1 MPREHRERPLSPLS
15 WGRYQQCL
23 LHSEPLLT
31 GAGASQ
37 ELEEVTAASRGRS
50 AEAHRARLTRQ
61 WETTEGA
68 GKTVLPEGELI
79 PVRPVALEPLVGP
92 HAVPIRVPPPRP
104 RGLLAKVPSR
114 RGCWKVRGREVSPR
128 RRWLLRESV
137 WRTRNSCG
145 PGPRG
150 RPGRS

>member
-68 GKTVLPEGELI
+68 GKTVLPEGELQ
-79 PVRPVALEPLVGP
+79 PCEAR
-92 HAVPIRVPPPRP
+92 
-104 RGLLAKVPSR
+104 
-114 RGCWKVRGREVSPR
+114 
-128 RRWLLRESV
+128 
-137 WRTRNSCG
+137 G
-145 PGPRG
+145 PGA
-150 RPGRS
+150 PGRSPRSSDSGPSSSSTWALGQSSVKEGLLEGERSGGVSKEEVAPERVCVED